1 MTTRYP
7 VLRRPQWA
15 VDLLQQK
22 GTYPQTGEQ
31 AVKDSARREAP
42 PAPPAPVGEQALQ
55 AEIAA
60 NQARTAEIRAE
71 LAGLEEA
78 YSAAALRWDVDQVQ
92 AAYVEMNAIGDKRRG
107 LQIELAELTDD
118 APRLQARL
126 TAARAERRRQEHEQD
141 LDALDILLDEFA
153 PILEQYKLAA
163 LDLVE
168 LATDLHRRRNEIRT
182 LRGRIVNYCDF
193 AHLDKPTRDVN
204 RDSHIPPFF
213 EAWTRD
219 ADPRNADLCR
229 RELGLD

>member
-31 AVKDSARREAP
+31 AVRDSVRREAP

-78 YSAAALRWDVDQVQ
+78 YSASALEWDTAQSQTAKVSMLAAADKMRSLRHEQNDLADDLPRLQKRLQ
-92 AAYVEMNAIGDKRRG
+92 AAQRAKRDA
-107 LQIELAELTDD
+107 EHTADLAEL
-118 APRLQARL
+118 
-126 TAARAERRRQEHEQD
+126 ERG
-141 LDALDILLDEFA
+141 LDEFGPVVA
-153 PILEQYKLAA
+153 EYQQLAY
-163 LDLVE
+163 DLVVLADELTTRRSEINRLRRRTNDYATYSGLPRCERDINKEAFVPLFDVAWLQGGTRALE
-168 LATDLHRRRNEIRT
+168 LA
-182 LRGRIVNYCDF
+182 
-193 AHLDKPTRDVN
+193 
-204 RDSHIPPFF
+204 
-213 EAWTRD
+213 
-219 ADPRNADLCR
+219 R